1 MKHSFFLWGGGGT
14 FPPLKTHDMKT
25 KHNIVTPIAPTT
37 KHQNSRTQHHK
48 ISRKKKKKSKKC
60 CQPPTSLGHRH
71 AHTQLRFIQI
81 IKIWKTF
88 NKKSIKYLY
97 KKCNKINR

>member
-1 MKHSFFLWGGGGT
+1 MKHSFFLGGGT

-48 ISRKKKKKSKKC
+48 ISRKRKKKKQEMLPATHQSWPSTC
-60 CQPPTSLGHRH
+60 THSIAL
-71 AHTQLRFIQI
+71 HTNYKNLENIQQEINQIFI
-81 IKIWKTF
+81 
-88 NKKSIKYLY
+88 
-97 KKCNKINR
+97 